1 MNPDKQLRSADLVA
15 AVGVGGLAAY
25 ALILRPWHL
34 RWGATREEA
43 RRPMPGDELVHRPFY
58 VSNRAITIR
67 ARPEEIWPWLVQIG
81 MGRGGFYSYE
91 WLERLAGLSISTVE
105 HLLPEFQTLEPGEVI
120 PTGRGL
126 HLPVRAVEPYGSL
139 VIGSRPEEPPG
150 TARVSWSLGLYP
162 GDGSTRL
169 VSRVRTSYFWRPGD
183 PLIALFLGP
192 LHFLMER
199 KMLLGI
205 KRRAEAL
212 DARLAQD
219 TEVPGVR
226 TGSGPRAPGAI
237 TPEQVTE
244 R

>member
-1 MNPDKQLRSADLVA
+1 MYRDKPLRPA
-15 AVGVGGLAAY
+15 ALLAATGLGGLAAY
-25 ALILRPWHL
+25 GLILRPWHL
-34 RWGATREEA
+34 RWGTTWEEA
-43 RRPMPGDELVHRPFY
+43 RRPMPGDDLVQRPFY
-58 VSNRAITIR
+58 VSNRAITIQ

-105 HLLPEFQTLEPGEVI
+105 HLLPEFQTLEPGELI

-126 HLPVRAVEPYGSL
+126 HLPVRAVEPNGSI
-139 VIGSRPEEPPG
+139 VIGSRPGEPPG
-150 TARVSWSLGLYP
+150 MARVSWSLGLYP
-162 GDGSTRL
+162 GEGGTRL

-183 PLIALFLGP
+183 PLIAFFLGP

-212 DARLAQD
+212 EARLG
-219 TEVPGVR
+219 EP
-226 TGSGPRAPGAI
+226 TGGPRARAAR
-237 TPEQVTE
+237 EE
-244 R
+244 RSSPSHSTF

>member
-1 MNPDKQLRSADLVA
+1 MYKQRRSAGLLA
-15 AVGVGGLAAY
+15 AMGLGGLAAY

-34 RWGATREEA
+34 RWGTTQQEA
-43 RRPMPGDELVHRPFY
+43 RRPMLGDELVRRPFY

-67 ARPEEIWPWLVQIG
+67 ARPEEIWPWLVQLG

-105 HLLPEFQTLEPGEVI
+105 HLLPEFQSLEPGEVI

-150 TARVSWSLGLYP
+150 VARVSWSLGLYP
-162 GDGSTRL
+162 RDGSTRL
-169 VSRVRTSYFWRPGD
+169 LSRVRTNYLWRPGD

-212 DARLAQD
+212 EARLARPPESSPV
-219 TEVPGVR
+219 TAAA
-226 TGSGPRAPGAI
+226 GPRGYA
-237 TPEQVTE
+237 
-244 R
+244 

>member
-1 MNPDKQLRSADLVA
+1 MYRDKRLRSAGLA
-15 AVGVGGLAAY
+15 AALSVGGLAAY

-58 VSNRAITIR
+58 VSNRAITIQ
-67 ARPEEIWPWLVQIG
+67 AQPEEIWPWLVQLG

-105 HLLPEFQTLEPGEVI
+105 HLLPEFQSLEPGELI

-139 VIGSRPEEPPG
+139 VVGSRPEEPPG
-150 TARVSWSLGLYP
+150 AARVSWALGLYP
-162 GDGSTRL
+162 RDGSTRL

-212 DARLAQD
+212 EARLGQAAGSPAAR
-219 TEVPGVR
+219 EARAERSGFHHPG
-226 TGSGPRAPGAI
+226 PGA
-237 TPEQVTE
+237 
-244 R
+244 